1 MHQMNR
7 IAAAILLAFSSFA
20 AVAQAPLAPTAPVVA
35 TTAASAASRAYD
47 LDADVARAM
56 KTFDVPGMAIAI
68 VKDGKVVAARGFG
81 VRKLGEPAAVDGKT
95 VFEVASNSKAFTAA
109 ALAMLVDEG
118 KLEWDDKVTRHL
130 PDFQMYDAYVTHEMT
145 VRDLLVHR
153 SGLGLGAGDLLW
165 WPTTSFTTDEIIGQ
179 LRYVKPATSFRSSY
193 AYDNLLYIVAGKI
206 IAQKAGKPWG
216 DAVRERILAP
226 LGMSTTTTSLAENAG
241 NANVSAPHSKIN
253 GKISAV
259 RALPVPNAVGAVGI
273 NTSAEDIARWMT
285 VLLDGGAIASAP
297 KDAQGNPARLFSE
310 AQSREMWTAQTPMKI
325 SEPKPALAATR
336 PNFLAYGLGFQ
347 LRDYKGRKLAMH
359 GGALQGFYSRV
370 VMVPEAKLGIAI
382 LTNAESGGAMTSL
395 QYRLLDH
402 YLGDSLSGS
411 LNSAPSDWI
420 KLIADVEAEAR
431 NKDLAK
437 QKAASATRAAASRPS
452 LPLAAYDGE
461 YKDPWYGA
469 VTIKPVAGKRVMS
482 FTRTPYLTGE
492 LEHFQHDTFIVRWKE
507 RNFNA
512 DAYVTFS
519 LNPDGSIERM
529 KMAPLSSETDFSYDF
544 ADLLFT
550 PAMKKDAKDAK

>member
-1 MHQMNR
+1 MNR
-7 IAAAILLAFSSFA
+7 IAAAILLAFTSFA
-20 AVAQAPLAPTAPVVA
+20 AVAQAPAVA
-35 TTAASAASRAYD
+35 VSASTSTPASAYD
-47 LDADVARAM
+47 LEADVTRVM
-56 KTFDVPGMAIAI
+56 KTFDVPGIAIAI

-81 VRKLGEPAAVDGKT
+81 VRKLGEPAPVDGKT
-95 VFEVASNSKAFTAA
+95 LFEVASNSKAFTAA

-165 WPTTSFTTDEIIGQ
+165 WPTTNFTTDDIIGQ
-179 LRYVKPATSFRSSY
+179 LRYVRPATSFRNSY

-216 DAVRERILAP
+216 DAVRERILKP
-226 LGMSTTTTSLAENAG
+226 LGMDTTTTSLAENAG
-241 NANVSAPHSKIN
+241 NPNVSAPHSKIN
-253 GKISAV
+253 GKAAAV

-273 NTSAEDIARWMT
+273 NTNAEDIARWMT
-285 VLLDGGAIASAP
+285 VLLDGGAIAAAP
-297 KDAQGNPARLFSE
+297 KDAHGKEARLFSE
-310 AQSREMWTAQTPMKI
+310 AQSREMWTAQTPIKI

-336 PNFLAYGLGFQ
+336 PNFFAYGLGFQ
-347 LRDYKGRKLAMH
+347 LRDYKGRKLALH

-382 LTNAESGGAMTSL
+382 FTNAESGGALASL

-402 YLGDSLSGS
+402 YLDA
-411 LNSAPSDWI
+411 APSDWI
-420 KLIADVEAEAR
+420 KLISDVETEAR

-437 QKAASATRAAASRPS
+437 QKSASATRAAASRPS
-452 LPLAAYDGE
+452 LPIAAYDGE
-461 YKDPWYGA
+461 YNDPWYGA
-469 VTIKPVAGKRVMS
+469 VTIKPVGGKRVMS
-482 FTRTPYLTGE
+482 FSRTPDLTGE

-529 KMAPLSSETDFSYDF
+529 KMAPVSTETDFSYDF

-550 PAMKKDAKDAK
+550 PAKKKDAKDAK